1 MTALKGWRRL
11 SLVLGFTSILL
22 VATHT
27 NPGEA
32 AAEQRFT
39 DLGGAKWATDG
50 IGYLADRGTVA
61 GYGAGRFKPL
71 LSITRAQ
78 AVTYLVRELYP
89 EASPTN
95 QKSFT
100 DVPKSHRFQREI
112 RIASDMGLAGGFP
125 DGSFRPDE
133 PISRAETA
141 AMLTRAY
148 PLAAGNLQTKLLDVR
163 DHWAAAS
170 IQRLA
175 SNGLVGGYP
184 DGTFKPNRSVNRA
197 EYAVFLSRV
206 IQFKRTQA
214 IEGENWDA
222 LLSLMTLE
230 EKAGQMLMPDIRMWQ
245 NKPTTAINAGITSAV
260 QDHKLGGLIL
270 FDKNIESTEQLTT
283 FNHQLQALAGDIP
296 LFLSIDQEGGS
307 VGRIPGGTN
316 LPGAMALGAVA
327 DSALSLEAGKV
338 TGAELKTLGVN
349 LNFAPVLDV
358 NVNPDNPVIGIR
370 SFGSEAGLVSE
381 LGTAFMKGLQQEGV
395 IATAKHFPGHGDT
408 DVDSHLGLP
417 VVAHDRQRLEQIE
430 LRPFREAIKQGVD
443 MIMIGHIA
451 FPALDNATVVS
462 KKDGSKVVLPATL
475 SKKVITGLLKEEMG
489 FQGVVVS
496 DAFTMKAIAEHFG
509 EEEAVVRAV
518 SAGVDI
524 VLMPKNITG
533 AHDAIVQAVNEG
545 ELSSQQIDRS
555 VKRILQLKQA
565 YGLFEPSRSLQV
577 KLEQAKRTVGSKS
590 HLAVEREIAEK
601 SVTVLKAEDG
611 QLPHPVTT
619 DRIIAVVAST
629 SVQAQQIESQ
639 LKALGLPKQT
649 SVKTVVQ
656 GELSRE
662 EIAQATSKADFVIV
676 SSNLSRAAQGS
687 YNWAGYQA
695 IIDDLNTR
703 STRYVLLSL
712 GNPYELLHL
721 RGVKNAIA
729 VYGAQEPNLTAGLR
743 VILGQNEARGKL
755 PVTLS

>member
-1 MTALKGWRRL
+1 MTALRGWLRF
-11 SLVLGFTSILL
+11 SLVLGFTSLL
-22 VATHT
+22 LIAANT

-32 AAEQRFT
+32 AAEQRFA
-39 DLGGAKWATDG
+39 DLGGAKSATDG

-61 GYGAGRFKPL
+61 GYGAGKFKPL

-95 QKSFT
+95 PKSFT
-100 DVPKSHRFQREI
+100 DVPKSHMFQREI
-112 RIASDMGLAGGFP
+112 GIASDMGLAGGFP

-148 PLAAGNLQTKLLDVR
+148 PLATGSLQTKLLDVR
-163 DHWAAAS
+163 DHWAAAA

-175 SNGLVGGYP
+175 SNGLAGGYP

-222 LLSLMTLE
+222 LLSLMTVE

-245 NKPTTAINAGITSAV
+245 NKPTTTINAGITSTV

-270 FDKNIESTEQLTT
+270 FDKNIENREQLTT

-327 DSALSLEAGKV
+327 DSVLSLEAGKV
-338 TGAELKTLGVN
+338 TGAEIKTLGVN

-370 SFGSEAGLVSE
+370 SFGSDARLVSE

-408 DVDSHLGLP
+408 NVDSHLGLP
-417 VVAHDRQRLEQIE
+417 VVAQNREHLEQVE
-430 LRPFREAIKQGVD
+430 LKPFREAIKQGID

-462 KKDGSKVVLPATL
+462 MKDGSKVVLPATL
-475 SKKVITGLLKEEMG
+475 SKKIITGLLREEMG

-533 AHDAIVQAVNEG
+533 AHDAIVQAVKEG
-545 ELSSQQIDRS
+545 DLSRQQIDKS

-565 YGLFEPSRSLQV
+565 YGLFEPSRSLQA
-577 KLEQAKRTVGSKS
+577 KLEQAKRTVGSKP

-601 SVTVLKAEDG
+601 AVTLLRADDG
-611 QLPHPVTT
+611 QLPSLATT
-619 DRIIAVVAST
+619 DRIIGVVAST
-629 SVQAQQIESQ
+629 SAQAQLIESQ
-639 LKALGLPKQT
+639 LKALGLPQQV
-649 SVKTVVQ
+649 SVKTAVQ
-656 GELSRE
+656 GESSRE

-676 SSNLSRAAQGS
+676 SSYFSRAVQSS
-687 YNWAGYQA
+687 YDWAGYQA
-695 IIDDLNTR
+695 IIDNLNTR

-721 RGVKNAIA
+721 RGVKNAVA
-729 VYGAQEPNLTAGLR
+729 VYGAQEPNITAGIR
-743 VILGQNEARGKL
+743 VILGQDEARGKL
-755 PVTLS
+755 PVTL